1 MTATTTRFPVRPGPG
16 TVTWEFSNSLI
27 QSMVIFPKEM
37 TPATA
42 VVRGAFW
49 QLVRLLP
56 SLYDRKPINMGKST
70 KDSKKRSR
78 TAEEDVNS
86 IAVVKKSKL
95 DESGNAEVTKVETE
109 APKVKKEKKE
119 KKEKKSK
126 TETAEEP
133 KEEKKEKKDKKKDK
147 KEKKDKAAATE
158 ESKTEE
164 KTEESTD
171 KKGKKKDKK
180 KNKDKTEEKKTED
193 GGEEA
198 TNEEEQS
205 QANGAKGARFIIFVG
220 NMPYSITADN
230 IKEHFASVHPIS
242 VRLLTHRDNPTKSK
256 GTAFVEFGR
265 FDHMKTALEKF
276 HHSEM
281 LDDKG
286 VPRKINVELSAGGG
300 GKTAHRQD
308 KIKEKN
314 RKLNE
319 ERLNRQQ
326 NQEKAKQEKAA
337 AKANGGDGDAAA
349 ADGAAA
355 PAPERN
361 DEDAIHPSRRA
372 RVAYDGNPGGGDFDE
387 EDSYGGGGGGGGFG
401 GRGRGRGGGRG
412 RGSGRGGGGRGR
424 GGGRGGGR
432 GSYKKW

>member
-1 MTATTTRFPVRPGPG
+1 
-16 TVTWEFSNSLI
+16 S
-27 QSMVIFPKEM
+27 
-37 TPATA
+37 
-42 VVRGAFW
+42 
-49 QLVRLLP
+49 
-56 SLYDRKPINMGKST
+56 

-86 IAVVKKSKL
+86 IAIKKSKL
-95 DESGNAEVTKVETE
+95 DEAGTAESKKADADADET
-109 APKVKKEKKE
+109 
-119 KKEKKSK
+119 
-126 TETAEEP
+126 TEEP

-147 KEKKDKAAATE
+147 KDKKEKKEKAAAADTTE
-158 ESKTEE
+158 EKSEKTKTEE
-164 KTEESTD
+164 KAD
-171 KKGKKKDKK
+171 KKSKKDKKKDKK
-180 KNKDKTEEKKTED
+180 NKNKEETTEETKD
-193 GGEEA
+193 EEA
-198 TNEEEQS
+198 NEEEQP
-205 QANGAKGARFIIFVG
+205 QQNGAKGARFIIFVG
-220 NMPYSITADN
+220 NMPYSVTADQ

-286 VPRKINVELSAGGG
+286 VARKINVELSAGGG

-326 NQEKAKQEKAA
+326 NQEKAKAEKAA
-337 AKANGGDGDAAA
+337 AKANEPAAEGAAA
-349 ADGAAA
+349 A
-355 PAPERN
+355 PVERN

-372 RVAYDGNPGGGDFDE
+372 RVDF
-387 EDSYGGGGGGGGFG
+387 
-401 GRGRGRGGGRG
+401 
-412 RGSGRGGGGRGR
+412 
-424 GGGRGGGR
+424 
-432 GSYKKW
+432 